1 MQDAHVAIVG
11 GGIGG
16 LTAALSLQ
24 RAGLRVSVFERTT
37 EMREAGAGLIV
48 SASALRGLDFLGV
61 GDDIR
66 AVAGERPVRGYH
78 DHRHY
83 VTGEIF
89 YPAEAG
95 SGADRAWALHRA
107 DLQRVL
113 LEAVLA
119 NDPDCVHLGHEFA
132 SLAQEP
138 GGVTVSFTNGAVARA
153 DALIGSDGVASA
165 VRPFVFGPEPVA
177 FTGKVSF
184 RGLIPGELV
193 TPEIASQNASY
204 YIGPDRMFLT
214 YFVRGTEFMNVV
226 AHARQP
232 GWEEEGWSI
241 PAERSDLLALYEDF
255 HESVHTVIRAVPPEQ
270 LFKWALRDR
279 SPIPQWVSGRVALL
293 GDAAHPMLPFL
304 GQGGNQAMEDGTVLG
319 RCLSVATNINDALS
333 RYEAARKERGNGVQ
347 LMSRA
352 IAEVLMNS
360 PDPRDIS
367 FGPLPPLSYDPA
379 TVPV

>member
-1 MQDAHVAIVG
+1 MQDAKIAIVG
-11 GGIGG
+11 GGVGG

-24 RAGLRVSVFERTT
+24 HSGLEVAVFERTA
-37 EMREAGAGLIV
+37 ELREVGAGLIV
-48 SASALRGLDFLGV
+48 SPSALRGLDYLGV
-61 GDDIR
+61 GDAMR
-66 AVAGERPVRGYH
+66 QVVGESPVRGYH

-83 VTGEIF
+83 QTGHIF
-89 YPAEAG
+89 HPGEG
-95 SGADRAWALHRA
+95 ISGPNRSWAVHRA
-107 DLQRVL
+107 DLQSIL
-113 LEAVLA
+113 LGAVLA
-119 NDPDCVHLGHEFA
+119 NDPDCLHLGHEFE
-132 SLAQEP
+132 SLTQDSS
-138 GGVTVSFTNGAVARA
+138 GVTVTFTNGAVATA
-153 DALIGSDGVASA
+153 DALIGADGVASA
-165 VRPFVFGPEPVA
+165 VRPFVFGPEPVV

-184 RGLIPGELV
+184 RGLIPAELV

-204 YIGPDRMFLT
+204 WIGPDRMFLT

-241 PAERSDLLALYEDF
+241 RAETADLLALYDDF
-255 HESVHTVIRAVPPEQ
+255 HESVHTTIRAVPPDQ

-279 SPIPQWVSGRVALL
+279 SPMPQWVEGRVALL

-319 RCLSVATNINDALS
+319 RCLGVATDIEEGLS

-352 IAEVLMNS
+352 IAELLMNS
-360 PDPRDIS
+360 ADPNEIA
-367 FGPLPPLSYDPA
+367 FGPLPSATYDPVTA
-379 TVPV
+379 PV

>member
-1 MQDAHVAIVG
+1 MQGSNIAIVG

-16 LTAALSLQ
+16 LAAVLSLQ
-24 RAGLRVSVFERTT
+24 RAGLRASVFERAP
-37 EMREAGAGLIV
+37 ELRPVGAGLIV
-48 SASALRGLDFLGV
+48 SGSALRGLDFLGV
-61 GDDIR
+61 GGDVR
-66 AVAGERPVRGYH
+66 AVAGERPERGYH
-78 DHRHY
+78 DHKHY
-83 VTGEIF
+83 ATGEIF
-89 YPAEAG
+89 LAAEPAW
-95 SGADRAWALHRA
+95 GAEQAWALHRA
-107 DLQRVL
+107 DLLGVL

-119 NDPDCVHLGHEFA
+119 NDPDCVHLDHEFE
-132 SLAQEP
+132 SLTHEP
-138 GGVTVSFTNGAVARA
+138 GAVTVSFTNGAVVSA
-153 DALIGSDGVASA
+153 DVLIGADGVASA
-165 VRPFVFGPEPVA
+165 VRPFVFGPEPVD

-184 RGLIPGELV
+184 RGLIPGDLV

-204 YIGPDRMFLT
+204 YVGPDRMFLT

-241 PAERSDLLALYEDF
+241 PADKSDLLALYDDF
-255 HESVHTVIRAVPPEQ
+255 HESVHTVIRAVPEEN

-279 SPIPQWVSGRVALL
+279 APMPQWVSGQVALL

-319 RCLSVATNINDALS
+319 RCLGVAADIDDGLA

-347 LMSRA
+347 LMTRA
-352 IAEVLMNS
+352 IADLLMNS
-360 PDPRDIS
+360 PDPRQVT
-367 FGPLPPLSYDPA
+367 FGPMPSASYDPA